1 MHTDDVNNKYLLAS
15 PCFVRGDVRG
25 GDSTSLQPSAW
36 PRATSISHLECGE
49 LEEGWEGSG
58 DEAMYVS
65 VVCFASTSPSPCP
78 VNKRFIE
85 LSCLQTYLLS
95 IIYITE
101 KKILVFTVYKHKGSY
116 HRQYCTIQLRIQWHK
131 KAYKSKEN
139 RLFDKEF
146 NRGYAIRAT
155 EHKKLWKTMDK
166 KNTQKDILPQWCIY
180 FWQNS

>member
-1 MHTDDVNNKYLLAS
+1 MMHTEDVNNKYLLAS
-15 PCFVRGDVRG
+15 PCFVRGDVKG

-101 KKILVFTVYKHKGSY
+101 RKKILVFTVYKHKGSY
-116 HRQYCTIQLRIQWHK
+116 HRQYCTIQPQ
-131 KAYKSKEN
+131 
-139 RLFDKEF
+139 D
-146 NRGYAIRAT
+146 
-155 EHKKLWKTMDK
+155 TM
-166 KNTQKDILPQWCIY
+166 T
-180 FWQNS
+180 